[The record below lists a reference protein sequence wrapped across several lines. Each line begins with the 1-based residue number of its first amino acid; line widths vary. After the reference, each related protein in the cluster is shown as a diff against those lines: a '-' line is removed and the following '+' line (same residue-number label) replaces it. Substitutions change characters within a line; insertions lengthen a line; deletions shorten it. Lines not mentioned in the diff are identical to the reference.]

1 VTRWDVLAAAVVL
14 SGLLCLVWLVVARRR
29 KRAAV
34 EAAVIAAWEEAQARR
49 GERRPR
55 SVGVPTGRARV
66 PEQRQR

>member
-1 VTRWDVLAAAVVL
+1 VTRWEVLAAALVL
-14 SGLLCLVWLVVARRR
+14 SGLLLLWLLVARRR